1 MKCKHCGYE
10 GRGGR
15 GYYFSDKKGEFN
27 RCPKCEKFTKIP
39 TPKSL
44 PRIKGYCKDCKYSY
58 IEKGK
63 IMNRCKNFGDV
74 IVLASHYCSEWEV
87 KDEGK

>member
-1 MKCKHCGYE
+1 MMTCPDCGYT
-10 GRGGR
+10 GRGSR
-15 GYYFSDKKGEFN
+15 GHYFSHTKGQHWQCPECREFLKIIPKK
-27 RCPKCEKFTKIP
+27 P
-39 TPKSL
+39 L

-58 IEKGK
+58 IEDGK

-87 KDEGK
+87 KDAR